1 MISIA
6 FPQGSVAAR
15 MPQGF
20 RTETPPRLWAA
31 PRAAPARH
39 YRALFLSD
47 LHLGA
52 RACRAEMLLD
62 FLRSVTA
69 DRIYLVG
76 DVFDFCRYRE
86 PYWTETHEG
95 VLDALAA
102 MGARL
107 TRLPGNHDRQRTE
120 SGPAGR
126 IAIGPET
133 LVHRTATGHRYLV
146 LHGDCA
152 ESRIGRSTVVA
163 RMGSYIDYRAQTLDA
178 ALLRRGLSGR
188 AHRAIRWGD
197 TLISRNVTMR
207 SRLARMARAG
217 GFDGIICGHLHEPLL
232 QRDHG
237 LTYANC
243 GDWINSM
250 TAVAEERDG
259 ALALIDWQG
268 RSVSRLT
275 VSPLTAELLPA

>member
-15 MPQGF
+15 LPQGF
-20 RTETPPRLWAA
+20 RTELPPRPRAA
-31 PRAAPARH
+31 PRLAPARH

-52 RACRAEMLLD
+52 RACQVDMLLD

-69 DRIYLVG
+69 ERVYLVG
-76 DVFDFCRYRE
+76 DAFDFCRYRQ
-86 PYWTETHEG
+86 PHWTPTHDA
-95 VLDALAA
+95 VVDALLQL
-102 MGARL
+102 GTRL
-107 TRLPGNHDRQRTE
+107 TRLPGNHDRQSAET
-120 SGPAGR
+120 GPAR
-126 IAIGPET
+126 QIAIGPDM

-163 RMGSYIDYRAQTLDA
+163 RMGSYIDYRAQTLDE

-207 SRLARMARAG
+207 GRLARMARAG

-243 GDWINSM
+243 GDWMQSM
-250 TAVAEERDG
+250 TAVAEESDG
-259 ALALIDWQG
+259 ALALIDWRG

-275 VSPLTAELLPA
+275 VSPMAELLPA